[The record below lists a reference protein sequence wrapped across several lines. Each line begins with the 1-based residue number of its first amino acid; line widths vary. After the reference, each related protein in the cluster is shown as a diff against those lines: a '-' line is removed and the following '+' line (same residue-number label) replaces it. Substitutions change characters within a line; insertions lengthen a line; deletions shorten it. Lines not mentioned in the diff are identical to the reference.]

1 MKDQTRRTFIKD
13 SAKKTGAVIGAVTL
27 SQNLLSTS
35 AAIAG
40 NNTFPSS
47 NCGVKN
53 KTGQKVLIIYSSQF
67 GTTAEIAGFIG
78 EVLCQ
83 SSATVETK
91 WVNDVEDLNNY
102 DAVIIGSPIQYDRW
116 MLVANEFVRAN
127 QIILSKLPVAYFFT
141 CLELSQQTEKTKRK
155 AMSYSDKLYAL
166 TPRVQPVSVGRFA
179 GVLDYSKMSFF
190 FRLIAKGIFA
200 IKGVSEGDYRDWD
213 AIRQWAQNVHA
224 KLQVNQ
230 SL

>member
-1 MKDQTRRTFIKD
+1 MKGQTRRKFIKD
-13 SAKKTGAVIGAVTL
+13 SAQKTGAGIGVVTL
-27 SQNLLSTS
+27 SQNLLSTP
-35 AAIAG
+35 AARAG
-40 NNTFPSS
+40 NHPFPSS
-47 NCGVKN
+47 NYGVKN
-53 KTGQKVLIIYSSQF
+53 KTGQKVLITYSSQF
-67 GTTAEIAGFIG
+67 GTTAEIAEFIG
-78 EVLCQ
+78 KVLCQ
-83 SSATVETK
+83 SGATVEIK
-91 WVNDVEDLNNY
+91 WVKSVEDLNNY

-116 MLVANEFVRAN
+116 IPVATEFVRAN

-155 AMSYSDKLYAL
+155 AIAYSEKLYAL
-166 TPRVQPVSVGRFA
+166 TPQVQPVSVGRFA

-200 IKGVSEGDYRDWD
+200 IMGVSEGDYRNWD